1 MKIAELR
8 NLTIEE
14 LAQKDRSLRQELFKL
29 NQQRYSGNVEK
40 PHMFSLVKKDIARVQ
55 TLLNKKKEN
64 KDG

>member
-14 LAQKDRSLRQELFKL
+14 LAQKERALRQELFKL

>member
-14 LAQKDRSLRQELFKL
+14 LAQKERSLRQELFKL